1 MKKYLIEFTHTDG
14 SIEEVELVTDRLQ
27 WSIDQWMRNRSI
39 RDYKVIS
46 EGTNNSKQM
55 LFG

>member
-1 MKKYLIEFTHTDG
+1 MKKYLIEFTLIDG
-14 SIEEVELVTDRLQ
+14 SKQEVEFTTDRLEWTIEQ
-27 WSIDQWMRNRSI
+27 WSRNRTI
-39 RDYKVIS
+39 VKYEIIS